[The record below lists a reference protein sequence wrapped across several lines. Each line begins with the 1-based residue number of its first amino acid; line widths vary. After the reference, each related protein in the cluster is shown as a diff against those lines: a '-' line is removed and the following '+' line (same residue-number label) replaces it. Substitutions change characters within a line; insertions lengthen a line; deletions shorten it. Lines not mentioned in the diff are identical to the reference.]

1 MVLNHRRFKIV
12 LSHRR
17 IKMVLTHRRIKMALN
32 HRRISDQRLAEYSIS
47 RSMSVF

>member
-1 MVLNHRRFKIV
+1 MV

-17 IKMVLTHRRIKMALN
+17 IKMVLNHRRIKMVLTR
-32 HRRISDQRLAEYSIS
+32 RRINDQRLAEYSIL